1 MGIELDELIDVLSHN
16 HEAEFTWKN
25 MTFMI
30 QPEDDHLVMYRFSPD
45 LCYLCKIPC
54 DEPDLVG
61 KNAVLQVLNEKC
73 LDGRSFI
80 ELQHEIFVDV
90 IY

>member
-30 QPEDDHLVMYRFSPD
+30 
-45 LCYLCKIPC
+45 
-54 DEPDLVG
+54 
-61 KNAVLQVLNEKC
+61 
-73 LDGRSFI
+73 
-80 ELQHEIFVDV
+80 
-90 IY
+90 

>member
-1 MGIELDELIDVLSHN
+1 MGVELDELIDVLSHN

-30 QPEDDHLVMYRFSPD
+30 QPVDDHLVMYRFSPD
-45 LCYLCKIPC
+45 LCYLSKIPC
-54 DEPDLVG
+54 DSPDLVG

-73 LDGRSFI
+73 LEGRSFI

>member
-1 MGIELDELIDVLSHN
+1 MRIELDELIDVLSQN

-30 QPEDDHLVMYRFSPD
+30 QPVDDHLVMYRFSPD

-61 KNAVLQVLNEKC
+61 KMLWCK
-73 LDGRSFI
+73 F
-80 ELQHEIFVDV
+80 
-90 IY
+90 